1 MIKMINS
8 SYFSDMKVVDERLTK
23 LEENYDKIIKL
34 LYNITNDLSKIIGGD
49 NNNGEQEELDKSS
62 KGQEKLSTEQQV
74 EGLQEKKI

>member
-1 MIKMINS
+1 MINS